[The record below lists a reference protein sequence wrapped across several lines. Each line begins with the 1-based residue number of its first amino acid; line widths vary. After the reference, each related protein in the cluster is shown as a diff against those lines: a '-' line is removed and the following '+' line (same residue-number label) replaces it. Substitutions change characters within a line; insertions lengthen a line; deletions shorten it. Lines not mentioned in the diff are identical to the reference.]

1 MQDSL
6 EAIQL
11 LEQLKQATQ
20 KSEEYRSKLH
30 GAIRKGKASEAAR
43 IGLEK
48 EVEELKAR
56 LSQQNAVQASMVNS
70 CLLFLGVGR
79 PLVWL
84 CYVNGLIAVHWAQSR
99 QALSLVR

>member
-1 MQDSL
+1 M
-6 EAIQL
+6 

-56 LSQQNAVQASMVNS
+56 LSQQNAIHASMVNS
-70 CLLFLGVGR
+70 CLLNLGCGR
-79 PLVWL
+79 PWIWL
-84 CYVNGLIAVHWAQSR
+84 CHINGLIGVHWAQPR
-99 QALSLVR
+99 EALTLLR